1 MHVQD
6 LPRLLHADS
15 PWWPRALIALAAA
28 MLLWLGARLLVL
40 LLGGPTLP
48 EPVLAVDPDLAPRG
62 GSGPDVPLAQWH
74 LFGNAGAPSNLAQRT
89 QLAPETALQLVLRG
103 TLNLD
108 SSDGG
113 IAIIADAGGNE
124 AAYRVGDSL
133 PGDATLTAI
142 YAGRVLLNRGGID
155 EGLSL
160 LPPGSEGAAPSA
172 ARTAGGSRV
181 PQGMQ
186 RALDAAGQG
195 GSLPGSP
202 GNPFVN
208 PTISTG
214 VPSLESLRAATGTD
228 VAELAR
234 QVNVQPVMEN
244 GRFAGVRLT
253 VGRDSDIL
261 ARTGLRSTDLIT
273 AVNGIPLDGPQRQ
286 PELMRM
292 LQGSRQLN
300 LTIRRDG
307 RVQTLTVG
315 L

>member
-1 MHVQD
+1 MHATE
-6 LPRLLHADS
+6 LPRLLHVDS
-15 PWWPRALIALAAA
+15 PWWPRALIALALVAG
-28 MLLWLGARLLVL
+28 LWSAARLLVL

-48 EPVLAVDPDLAPRG
+48 AAQLGADPDLAARG
-62 GSGPDVPLAQWH
+62 SAGPDVALSQWH
-74 LFGNAGAPSNLAQRT
+74 LFGHAGLSSNLAQRT
-89 QLAPETALQLVLRG
+89 QQAPETALQLQLRG

-113 IAIIADAGGNE
+113 IAIIADASGNE

-142 YAGRVLLNRGGID
+142 YAGRVLLSRGGQD

-160 LPPGSEGAAPSA
+160 LPPDANAGGAAAP
-172 ARTAGGSRV
+172 TAGQRL
-181 PQGMQ
+181 PPGML
-186 RALDAAGQG
+186 RPGARPGTPS
-195 GSLPGSP
+195 SLPGSA

-208 PTISTG
+208 PAISTG

-261 ARTGLRSTDLIT
+261 SRTGLRSTDLIT
-273 AVNGIPLDGPQRQ
+273 AVNGVPLDGPQRQ

-292 LQGSRQLN
+292 LQSARQLN

-307 RVQTLTVG
+307 QVQTLTVG

>member
-1 MHVQD
+1 MHATE
-6 LPRLLHADS
+6 LPRLLHAES
-15 PWWPRALIALAAA
+15 PWWPRALIALALGV
-28 MLLWLGARLLVL
+28 LLWCAARLLVL
-40 LLGGPTLP
+40 LVGGPTLP
-48 EPVLAVDPDLAPRG
+48 EPVLPADPDLAPRG
-62 GSGPDVPLAQWH
+62 VRGPDVPLSQWH
-74 LFGNAGAPSNLAQRT
+74 LFGNPGSLSSLAQRT
-89 QLAPETALQLVLRG
+89 QQAPETALQLVLRG

-113 IAIIADAGGNE
+113 IAIIADASGAE

-142 YAGRVLLNRGGID
+142 YAGRVLLSRGGVD

-160 LPPGSEGAAPSA
+160 LPPGAAQDASTAPGGVAAAPRPPVPAS
-172 ARTAGGSRV
+172 GG
-181 PQGMQ
+181 P
-186 RALDAAGQG
+186 RAPGAM
-195 GSLPGSP
+195 PGSP

-208 PTISTG
+208 PVISTG
-214 VPSLESLRAATGTD
+214 MPSLESLRAATGTD

-234 QVNVQPVMEN
+234 QVNVQPVIEN

-261 ARTGLRSTDLIT
+261 SRTGLRSTDLIT

-292 LQGSRQLN
+292 LQSASQLS

-307 RVQTLTVG
+307 QVQTLTVG

>member
-1 MHVQD
+1 MHSHD

-15 PWWPRALIALAAA
+15 PWWPRALIALGAA
-28 MLLWLGARLLVL
+28 LLIWLGARLLVL
-40 LLGGPTLP
+40 LLGGPGLP
-48 EPVLAVDPDLAPRG
+48 EPTLAADPDLARRG
-62 GSGPDVPLAQWH
+62 VAGPELPLSQWR
-74 LFGNAGAPSNLAQRT
+74 LFGHAGTLSSLAQRT
-89 QLAPETALQLVLRG
+89 QQAPETGLQLQLRG

-113 IAIIADAGGNE
+113 IAIIADGSGEE
-124 AAYRVGDSL
+124 AAYRVGDAL
-133 PGDATLTAI
+133 PGGATLSAI
-142 YAGRVLLNRGGID
+142 YAGRVLLSRDGVD

-160 LPPGSEGAAPSA
+160 LPPSAGSSA
-172 ARTAGGSRV
+172 GSSAGGSGATARM
-181 PQGMQ
+181 PSGM
-186 RALDAAGQG
+186 RAAGT
-195 GSLPGSP
+195 GSAAGLPGSA
-202 GNPFVN
+202 GNPFVH
-208 PTISTG
+208 PGISTG

-261 ARTGLRSTDLIT
+261 DRTGLRSTDLIT

-286 PELMRM
+286 PELLRM
-292 LQGSRQLN
+292 LQGSRQIN

-307 RVQTLTVG
+307 QVRTLTVG

>member
-1 MHVQD
+1 MHAHD

-28 MLLWLGARLLVL
+28 LLIWLGARLLVL
-40 LLGGPTLP
+40 LLGGPGLP
-48 EPVLAVDPDLAPRG
+48 EPILAADPDLSPRG
-62 GSGPDVPLAQWH
+62 ATDSEVRLSQWR
-74 LFGNAGAPSNLAQRT
+74 LFGHAGTLSSLAQRT
-89 QLAPETALQLVLRG
+89 QQAPETALQLQLRG

-113 IAIIADAGGNE
+113 IAIIADGSGDE
-124 AAYRVGDSL
+124 AAYRVGDAL
-133 PGDATLTAI
+133 PGGATLTAI
-142 YAGRVLLNRGGID
+142 YAGRVLLSRDGVD

-160 LPPGSEGAAPSA
+160 LPPSPESSAGGRATPRLPPGMRNPGAGS
-172 ARTAGGSRV
+172 TAG
-181 PQGMQ
+181 
-186 RALDAAGQG
+186 
-195 GSLPGSP
+195 LPGSA

-208 PTISTG
+208 PGISTG

-261 ARTGLRSTDLIT
+261 DRTGLRSTDVIT

-286 PELMRM
+286 PELLRM
-292 LQGSRQLN
+292 LQDSRQIN

-307 RVQTLTVG
+307 QVRTLTVG

>member
-1 MHVQD
+1 MHATD

-15 PWWPRALIALAAA
+15 PGWPRALIVLAVGA
-28 MLLWLGARLLVL
+28 LLWLAARLLL
-40 LLGGPTLP
+40 LFLAGPTLP
-48 EPVLAVDPDLAPRG
+48 EPVLPPDPDLAPRG
-62 GSGPDVPLAQWH
+62 AVGTDVPLAQWR
-74 LFGNAGAPSNLAQRT
+74 LFGDPGAASSLARRT
-89 QLAPETALQLVLRG
+89 QDAPETALQLQLRG

-113 IAIIADAGGNE
+113 IAIIADASGNE
-124 AAYRVGDSL
+124 SAYRVGDTL
-133 PGDATLTAI
+133 PGEATLTAI
-142 YAGRVLLNRGGID
+142 YAGRVLLSRGGGD

-160 LPPGSEGAAPSA
+160 LPPAGDGRGAGAP
-172 ARTAGGSRV
+172 TAGQRV

-186 RALDAAGQG
+186 RSLDAARGQG
-195 GSLPGSP
+195 ALPGSA

-208 PTISTG
+208 PVISTG
-214 VPSLESLRAATGTD
+214 VPSLESLRTATGTD

-261 ARTGLRSTDLIT
+261 ARTGLRSTDVIT

-286 PELMRM
+286 GELLQM
-292 LQGSRQLN
+292 LQGARQLN

-307 RVQTLTVG
+307 QVQTLTVG

>member
-1 MHVQD
+1 MFAAD
-6 LPRLLHADS
+6 LPRLLHPES

-28 MLLWLGARLLVL
+28 ALLWLGARLLVL
-40 LLGGPTLP
+40 LLGGPALP
-48 EPVLAVDPDLAPRG
+48 EARLDPDPELAARPTG
-62 GSGPDVPLAQWH
+62 GVEAKLSQWH
-74 LFGNAGAPSNLAQRT
+74 LFGQPGASGSLAQRT
-89 QLAPETALQLVLRG
+89 QQAPETPLQLQLRG

-113 IAIIADAGGNE
+113 VAIIADGSGAEAG
-124 AAYRVGDSL
+124 YRVGDSL

-142 YAGRVLLNRGGID
+142 YAGRVLLSRGGVD

-160 LPPGSEGAAPSA
+160 LPPGGDSSA
-172 ARTAGGSRV
+172 AG
-181 PQGMQ
+181 
-186 RALDAAGQG
+186 AGQRLPPG
-195 GSLPGSP
+195 LVRPGAGVPSRASLPGSA
-202 GNPFVN
+202 GHPFVS
-208 PTISTG
+208 PSISTG

-253 VGRDSDIL
+253 VGRDSDLL

-273 AVNGIPLDGPQRQ
+273 AVNGVPLDSPQRQ
-286 PELMRM
+286 PELLRM
-292 LQGSRQLN
+292 LQDARQLN
-300 LTIRRDG
+300 VTIRRDG
-307 RVQTLTVG
+307 KVQTLTVG

>member
-1 MHVQD
+1 MHATD
-6 LPRLLHADS
+6 LPRLLHAES
-15 PWWPRALIALAAA
+15 PWWPRALLALGAAIALWCA
-28 MLLWLGARLLVL
+28 ARLLL
-40 LLGGPTLP
+40 LLIGGPTLP
-48 EPVLAVDPDLAPRG
+48 EPMLAADPDLAPRG
-62 GSGPDVPLAQWH
+62 AAGPSVGLSQWH
-74 LFGNAGAPSNLAQRT
+74 LFGQGGSASSLAQRT
-89 QLAPETALQLVLRG
+89 QLAPETALQLQLRG

-113 IAIIADAGGNE
+113 IAIIADASGAD
-124 AAYRVGDSL
+124 AAYRVGDAL

-142 YAGRVLLNRGGID
+142 YAGRVLLSRGGVD

-160 LPPGSEGAAPSA
+160 LPPGAPGGASTASAGNRLPPGMRPPAGSA
-172 ARTAGGSRV
+172 AANPG
-181 PQGMQ
+181 
-186 RALDAAGQG
+186 A
-195 GSLPGSP
+195 LPGSA

-208 PTISTG
+208 PAMSFG
-214 VPSLESLRAATGTD
+214 APSLESLRAATGTD

-261 ARTGLRSTDLIT
+261 SRTGLRSTDVIT

-292 LQGSRQLN
+292 LQDARQLN

-307 RVQTLTVG
+307 QVQTLTVG

>member
-1 MHVQD
+1 MYATD
-6 LPRLLHADS
+6 LPRLLHAES
-15 PWWPRALIALAAA
+15 PWWPRALLVTGAAVG
-28 MLLWLGARLLVL
+28 LWCAARLLLL

-48 EPVLAVDPDLAPRG
+48 EPVLAADADLAPRG
-62 GSGPDVPLAQWH
+62 GSAPDVALSQWH
-74 LFGNAGAPSNLAQRT
+74 LFGNGGSASTLAQRT
-89 QLAPETALQLVLRG
+89 QQAPETALQLQLRG

-113 IAIIADAGGNE
+113 IAIIADANGTD

-133 PGDATLTAI
+133 PGEAILTAI
-142 YAGRVLLNRGGID
+142 YAGRILLSRGGVD

-160 LPPGSEGAAPSA
+160 LPPGTPGASA
-172 ARTAGGSRV
+172 AAASAGRLPPGMRPLSGSAQPAGG
-181 PQGMQ
+181 
-186 RALDAAGQG
+186 
-195 GSLPGSP
+195 LPGSA
-202 GNPFVN
+202 GNPFVS
-208 PTISTG
+208 PSMSFG
-214 VPSLESLRAATGTD
+214 APSLESLRAATGTD

-261 ARTGLRSTDLIT
+261 SRTGLRSTDVIT
-273 AVNGIPLDGPQRQ
+273 AVNGIPIDGVQRQ

-292 LQGSRQLN
+292 LQSARQLN

-307 RVQTLTVG
+307 QVQNLTVG

>member
-1 MHVQD
+1 MHATD
-6 LPRLLHADS
+6 LPRLLHAES
-15 PWWPRALIALAAA
+15 PWWPRAVLA
-28 MLLWLGARLLVL
+28 LGAAVTLWCAVRLLLL

-48 EPVLAVDPDLAPRG
+48 EPRLVVDPDLAPG
-62 GSGPDVPLAQWH
+62 GVSAPAVPLSQWH
-74 LFGNAGAPSNLAQRT
+74 LFGNAGVGSNLAQRT
-89 QLAPETALQLVLRG
+89 QQAPETALQLQLRG

-113 IAIIADAGGNE
+113 IAIIADASGVD
-124 AAYRVGDSL
+124 AAYRVGDAL

-142 YAGRVLLNRGGID
+142 YAGRVLLSRGGID

-160 LPPGSEGAAPSA
+160 LPPGEGSAAAGTAGSRLPAGMRLPASGAAPA
-172 ARTAGGSRV
+172 PGA
-181 PQGMQ
+181 M
-186 RALDAAGQG
+186 
-195 GSLPGSP
+195 PGSA

-208 PTISTG
+208 PSMSFG
-214 VPSLESLRAATGTD
+214 APSLESLRAATGTD

-286 PELMRM
+286 PELLRM
-292 LQGSRQLN
+292 LQGASQLN

-307 RVQTLTVG
+307 QVQTLTVG